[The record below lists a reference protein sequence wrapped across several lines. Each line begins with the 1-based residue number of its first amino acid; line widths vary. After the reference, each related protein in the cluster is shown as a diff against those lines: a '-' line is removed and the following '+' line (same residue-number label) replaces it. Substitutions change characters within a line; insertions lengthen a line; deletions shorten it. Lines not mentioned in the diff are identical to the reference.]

1 MSVSVFLNIYLYRYG
16 YKLVIFSEVYR
27 RDLSDDKAVTEQGYT
42 MFLGGARKETLGAEV
57 REGLT
62 VSAFLRGAGVTICG
76 SLVEY
81 QLSEIEDLKII
92 SLILQPSN
100 ERRYVCQ
107 CMTEK
112 DKLPMHIF
120 AGNTSMALTR
130 LSHICQCNLNF
141 IHYFKK

>member
-1 MSVSVFLNIYLYRYG
+1 MA
-16 YKLVIFSEVYR
+16 K
-27 RDLSDDKAVTEQGYT
+27 QGYT
-42 MFLGGARKETLGAEV
+42 MFLGGARTETLESTV
-57 REGLT
+57 IEGVT
-62 VSAFLRGAGVTICG
+62 VSSFLRQIGVTIVG
-76 SLVEY
+76 SLVEF

-120 AGNTSMALTR
+120 AGNPSMALTR